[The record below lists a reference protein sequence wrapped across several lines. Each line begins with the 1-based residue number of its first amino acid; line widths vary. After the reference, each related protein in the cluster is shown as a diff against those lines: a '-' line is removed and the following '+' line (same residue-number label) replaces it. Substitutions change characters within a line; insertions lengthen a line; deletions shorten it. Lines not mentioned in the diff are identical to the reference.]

1 MFCISAKVSVLEDRV
16 AHPFVMN
23 KFFRQLLPFTL
34 LQLHKTGGGF
44 VRTSKDQQKEQIQ
57 GGTDTLNASHFSIKP
72 SL

>member
-16 AHPFVMN
+16 AHPFVMS
-23 KFFRQLLPFTL
+23 KFFRQLLPFML

-57 GGTDTLNASHFSIKP
+57 GRTAAQNVTHFFIKP
-72 SL
+72 FL